1 MQERRQLCFDQ
12 AVTHFNM
19 VADAATHSKKEMF
32 VATLWSWQNDLAAY
46 GDVQLLQPGDI
57 VLPDEQDMTD
67 RIALMAAE
75 RRLQRVATY
84 RQLQAY
90 SNILHQATGGRMTLD
105 SLRLPANVHARPV
118 QPDDVR
124 VLREGDIQDRA
135 FLYNK
140 ATQTSVQMLPDDLV
154 DVPLLVLGLDQGSIG
169 TAGQAYAEEVMQ
181 SMVHTKYDKFHRV
194 IRDIKLSF
202 QHSCNGIFLKS
213 QLYSSYIWGVN
224 FKPFGTGRFGDQKRR
239 ILNVFLATET
249 PSRPFFAKYRWLIAR
264 DFSMPFDTVENQLEV
279 WKQVATLPSCTQS
292 LETPKL
298 GRWFSWN
305 GSAHDQMK
313 EFHAMKMLLEFHL
326 EGEGPDS
333 IAKSVDQV
341 CSGLPGFYHANII
354 ISGPGVH
361 WHAWILLCCV
371 AYGELG
377 SISIGRTMQNLDS
390 GTVDQEWPHW
400 VF

>member
-90 SNILHQATGGRMTLD
+90 SNILHQATGGRLTLD
-105 SLRLPANVHARPV
+105 SFRLPANVHARPV

-202 QHSCNGIFLKS
+202 QHSCNGIFLTTVAFVAWAPKQGRAQSSHVSVNQTREDTTCS
-213 QLYSSYIWGVN
+213 QSMSSSTSAAAQ
-224 FKPFGTGRFGDQKRR
+224 P
-239 ILNVFLATET
+239 A
-249 PSRPFFAKYRWLIAR
+249 
-264 DFSMPFDTVENQLEV
+264 DT
-279 WKQVATLPSCTQS
+279 ATLHTIPGRTASMASSSTWELPAIQPPSPRPYY
-292 LETPKL
+292 EWKPVE
-298 GRWFSWN
+298 
-305 GSAHDQMK
+305 K
-313 EFHAMKMLLEFHL
+313 EYWCR
-326 EGEGPDS
+326 
-333 IAKSVDQV
+333 V
-341 CSGLPGFYHANII
+341 CEKWAT
-354 ISGPGVH
+354 GVH
-361 WHAWILLCCV
+361 N
-371 AYGELG
+371 
-377 SISIGRTMQNLDS
+377 TS
-390 GTVDQEWPHW
+390 GKHRSW
-400 VF
+400 VQSYFPQGLSLIHI